1 MAGPGRLLV
10 RGLRRAVM
18 ALGVGA
24 LFAVAVKLRASGTAP
39 AATGGW
45 RELSDD
51 DLVSAPRGS
60 A

>member
-1 MAGPGRLLV
+1 
-10 RGLRRAVM
+10 M